1 MFSSYEIKG
10 VNVPKYPELKVETF
24 WKIIKENPIYLS
36 YFPDYNEGKLPQ
48 RQYMFDLLHT
58 IDESFVENL
67 IQDCHMNRRIKPNFD
82 INECVEIRPDLMEEI
97 MNSYHYSSKIE
108 LLVYIV

>member
-1 MFSSYEIKG
+1 MFRSYEIKG
-10 VNVPKYPELKVETF
+10 VNVPKYPELKVDTF

-36 YFPDYNEGKLPQ
+36 YFPDYKERKLPQ
-48 RQYMFDLLHT
+48 RQYMFDLLYT
-58 IDESFVENL
+58 IDESFVENF

-82 INECVEIRPDLMEEI
+82 INECVEI